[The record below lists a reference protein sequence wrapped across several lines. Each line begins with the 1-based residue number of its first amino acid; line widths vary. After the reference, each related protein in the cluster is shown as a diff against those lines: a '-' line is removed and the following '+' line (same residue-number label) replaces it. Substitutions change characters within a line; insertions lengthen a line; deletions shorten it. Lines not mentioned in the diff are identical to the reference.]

1 MCSLLFLN
9 KNRKEELCVCGSAV
23 LFNGCR
29 QISSGELANL
39 LDADL
44 PAVFPFLIPLSFAA
58 FDPGRLQ
65 NGKPSGRREVG
76 MAWDALKWSAVWRT
90 TEKVKVVLPGKH
102 TALFIWKNRTESFS
116 VFQLRSSKG
125 VSLRLVCPIDALSLS
140 LKSKVTI
147 YSADWTVWLAWF
159 TPNKK
164 QQSSK
169 DCKLLL
175 LTTDGSNWSLWTAT
189 CCQQVI
195 LSVAQ

>member
-1 MCSLLFLN
+1 MWISSPLQRVPADQQRRARQSTGCRSAGSFSLFHPALFRCFRSWPASKRQTFWPPRSGDGLRRSKMVSSLAN
-9 KNRKEELCVCGSAV
+9 NRKSES
-23 LFNGCR
+23 R
-29 QISSGELANL
+29 ST
-39 LDADL
+39 
-44 PAVFPFLIPLSFAA
+44 
-58 FDPGRLQ
+58 
-65 NGKPSGRREVG
+65 RETHR
-76 MAWDALKWSAVWRT
+76 S
-90 TEKVKVVLPGKH
+90 
-102 TALFIWKNRTESFS
+102 FIWKNRTEPFS

-125 VSLRLVCPIDALSLS
+125 VSLRLADRRSRS

-189 CCQQVI
+189 YCQQVI